1 MAERVLAVLDAAA
14 GRPLKAK
21 DVSKALSLS
30 SDDRGDIRQVLFD
43 LVDDGRAVQLPGRRF
58 VSAKAERPEAGVKG
72 VIQRKPGG
80 SVWFVPHERAR
91 KDAFVPPQESRSVV
105 DGDVVLARIDRAP
118 KGPIAT
124 IIKTLEHST
133 RPITGTLHV
142 SQDRRSGKS
151 RYVEVDD
158 NVLAGAVRIVD
169 DKDRAKDGDVVVVEL
184 TKPPTSTTAAE
195 GRIVQRLGERGGL
208 DVEIE
213 RLVHQAGVV
222 RAFPDVVV
230 AEAGSFGDVPVEAD
244 FAGREDLRDLA
255 IVTIDGE
262 TAKDFDDAVYATRGK
277 AKKIDV
283 VVCVADVSH
292 YVTLGSD
299 LDDEALRRGTSI
311 YYPGRVIPMLPEA
324 LSNGLCSLRPRVP
337 RLCTVVHFSV
347 DERGGVHGERLS
359 FGVMKS
365 RARLTYS
372 MVQHFLDEAE
382 GKAKPFVPPPQPA
395 EATKSTADLDDETKT
410 SLLCLAEASR
420 RLRLARRERGSLD
433 FELPE
438 LVVEL
443 DEQKEPT
450 GLRHVDRVESQKLI
464 EDLMIA
470 ANEAAARFF
479 FEKSS
484 PSIYRIHEEPAED
497 KLGRFLELAR
507 PAWTEATKKPLPKSI
522 IDDPTS
528 PMSLMKLMHGI
539 GEHPS
544 RQALDMLLLRSMKQA
559 RYSVD
564 NVGHYGLG
572 STAYLHF
579 TSPIRRYPDL
589 IVHRLLREQLSTK
602 KKKKKKVDDE
612 GGDDGGLSIL
622 EEIAESS
629 SERERKAAE
638 LERQIQ
644 QLHACWL
651 MKDRVGEVHDAI
663 VTGVSEAGAFVRI
676 VELHVEG
683 LARMDA
689 LGGEYYSFD
698 ADRLRLVG
706 ERSREIIGIGTAL
719 TVEVL
724 DVDLQRRQI
733 AFGRVATPTST
744 GKGKKPGQATPAKG
758 RADAAVDEEPSPRR
772 GKKPTSP
779 RATPPEPE
787 RGGSRARGRPRG
799 VAVDIDGDTAKV
811 DATWKQ
817 QRRQPSRSGDDR
829 SPEQRDRVSRRE
841 GGPPVKGIKG
851 PDDLRALFERGGPPR
866 GKAGP
871 GGKPARAP
879 GKKPGGSSSSGGKKA
894 PKRR

>member
-1 MAERVLAVLDAAA
+1 MSERVLAVLEAAD
-14 GRPLKAK
+14 GRSLKAK

-30 SDDRGDIRQVLFD
+30 ADDRGDIRQVLFD

-58 VSAKAERPEAGVKG
+58 LSAKAERPDAGIKG

-80 SVWFVPHERAR
+80 TVWFVPHERAR
-91 KDAFVPPQESRSVV
+91 KDAFVPPQESRGVV

-124 IIKTLEHST
+124 IIKIVEHST

-142 SQDRRSGKS
+142 EQDRRYGKS

-158 NVLAGAVRIVD
+158 NVLAGAVRIIEGD
-169 DKDRAKDGDVVVVEL
+169 DRAKDGDVVVVEL
-184 TKPPTSTTAAE
+184 TKPPTGTTAAE
-195 GRIVQRLGERGGL
+195 GRIVQRLGQRGGL

-222 RAFPDVVV
+222 RAFPDVVI
-230 AEAGSFGDVPVEAD
+230 AEAASHGDVPGDDEFV
-244 FAGREDLRDLA
+244 GRDDLRDLP

-262 TAKDFDDAVYATRGK
+262 TAKDFDDAVYATIKPRT
-277 AKKIDV
+277 KKVDV
-283 VVCVADVSH
+283 IVCVADVSH
-292 YVTLGSD
+292 YVVQGTK

-347 DERGGVHGERLS
+347 DEAGGVHGERMS

-365 RARLTYS
+365 RARLTYT
-372 MVQHFLDEAE
+372 MVQRFLDEHV
-382 GKAKPFVPPPQPA
+382 GKAEPFVPPKQPP
-395 EATKSTADLDDETKT
+395 EATASTADLDDETRA
-410 SLLCLAEASR
+410 SLLALAEASR

-479 FEKSS
+479 FDKSS
-484 PSIYRIHEEPAED
+484 PSIYRIHEPPAED
-497 KLGRFLELAR
+497 KLSRFLELAR
-507 PAWTEATKKPLPKSI
+507 PAWTEQTKKPLPKAVL
-522 IDDPTS
+522 DDPTS
-528 PMSLMKLMHGI
+528 PMSLMTLMRGI

-544 RQALDMLLLRSMKQA
+544 RTALDMLLLRSMKQA

-589 IVHRLLREQLSTK
+589 IVHRLLREQLATK
-602 KKKKKKVDDE
+602 KGKRKKRGGDDD
-612 GGDDGGLSIL
+612 DDGGLGAL

-651 MKDRVGEVHDAI
+651 MKDRIGEVHGAV
-663 VTGVSEAGAFVRI
+663 VTGVSEAGAFVRLKT
-676 VELHVEG
+676 LHVEG

-689 LGGEYYSFD
+689 LGGEYFDFD
-698 ADRLRLVG
+698 ADKLRLIG
-706 ERSREIIGIGTAL
+706 ERSREIIGIGVEL

-724 DVDLQRRQI
+724 DVDLLRRQI
-733 AFGRVATPTST
+733 AFGRVAAPMKKAKGAAGQ
-744 GKGKKPGQATPAKG
+744 GKGRSQADQAAAPDVQAKKPVKGGHRAESPTPKRSQG
-758 RADAAVDEEPSPRR
+758 
-772 GKKPTSP
+772 
-779 RATPPEPE
+779 
-787 RGGSRARGRPRG
+787 RARG
-799 VAVDIDGDTAKV
+799 VAIDVDGDTARV
-811 DATWKQ
+811 DDTWKES
-817 QRRQPSRSGDDR
+817 RRQPMRSGDDR
-829 SPEQRDRVSRRE
+829 APGHKERVARRE
-841 GGPPVKGIKG
+841 SVAPSGIKG
-851 PDDLRALFERGGPPR
+851 PDDLRALFERSGPR
-866 GKAGP
+866 GPASKATKKKPSRPSGS
-871 GGKPARAP
+871 GKPA
-879 GKKPGGSSSSGGKKA
+879 KK
-894 PKRR
+894 R